1 MFSVHYNKESQTVYL
16 KGNFDTSRAEEV
28 KSVFEEVK
36 TSVKVDMSELNFI
49 SSSGIGIMVMAF
61 QKLKG
66 AGENIELVNLNDNI
80 KKVFK
85 VSMLDKV
92 FNIG

>member
-1 MFSVHYNKESQTVYL
+1 MFNVHYNMESQTIYI

-49 SSSGIGIMVMAF
+49 SSSGIGIMVMAL

-66 AGENIELVNLNDNI
+66 IGENIELVNLNDNI
-80 KKVFK
+80 KKVFR

-92 FNIG
+92 FNID